1 MAVDPNMYVI
11 KPFFEARSFDEL
23 VKPLT
28 MAAQAYKE
36 QEAKLEDM
44 TDKAAAL
51 EWIAN
56 QDPNSQTAALYK
68 NMSDK
73 IQGIR
78 DNIMMN
84 GFTGSLRTNILNTR
98 KIYSA
103 NASEITRRYED
114 MVKYKDRM
122 AALQDKDP
130 SMVFSADSQNVGI
143 DDFAGGK
150 RPKIKAISGNEIM
163 ARGAAVG
170 KRLTSQIFGDGV
182 LGQEMGGQFWKY
194 YQEQGMTDKALYDWL
209 HHNGMGD
216 KYQMA
221 KDVINGVYDSF
232 KDFSPA
238 DQFTLKNRF
247 MEGVYSGAVYNR
259 QVSYQ
264 QNMNFESDA
273 ARDTRLFNKQMSLN
287 QDRRAQQERDA

>member
-1 MAVDPNMYVI
+1 MAADPNMYVI

-56 QDPNSQTAALYK
+56 QDPNSQTAALYRD
-68 NMSDK
+68 MSDK

-170 KRLTSQIFGDGV
+170 KRLTS
-182 LGQEMGGQFWKY
+182 
-194 YQEQGMTDKALYDWL
+194 
-209 HHNGMGD
+209 
-216 KYQMA
+216 
-221 KDVINGVYDSF
+221 
-232 KDFSPA
+232 
-238 DQFTLKNRF
+238 
-247 MEGVYSGAVYNR
+247 
-259 QVSYQ
+259 
-264 QNMNFESDA
+264 
-273 ARDTRLFNKQMSLN
+273 
-287 QDRRAQQERDA
+287 